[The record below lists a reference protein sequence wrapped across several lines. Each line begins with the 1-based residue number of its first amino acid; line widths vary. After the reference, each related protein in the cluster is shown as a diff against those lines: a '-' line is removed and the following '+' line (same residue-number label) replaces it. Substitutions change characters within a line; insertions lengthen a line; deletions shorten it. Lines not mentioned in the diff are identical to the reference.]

1 MSDEP
6 RRRKLD
12 EQIPGGWKWVA
23 GIVGAVVAT
32 VSAAMIVGYA
42 TRLSETV
49 ANTEVSVKVIEARL
63 NEQADTRRREWARLE
78 STVAK
83 HEDRITAIEAA
94 IAGMRAASRELR

>member
-1 MSDEP
+1 
-6 RRRKLD
+6 LD

-63 NEQADTRRREWARLE
+63 NEQADTRRREWTRLE